1 MTSFGDANI
10 SACKNDEEWY
20 MRKEDDTGEDRTK
33 WFCPTCPL
41 EADCSTNA
49 WKNAKAWSW
58 ETPEQVQKYVK
69 QHLIVSAKH
78 YCKVEQAQELA
89 ILCTVEYEEQS
100 FEDREQERK
109 EEADRKVAKREW
121 ERDRPQQ
128 RRRARAR
135 GPPRAPPRGGAA
147 TPRGR
152 RGAGR
157 AIGAPAGVVRSSP
170 AAEETATEKLTTAV
184 EGLTQIMK
192 TVRPPA
198 GASSSSAGA
207 SSSTVLAGIPS
218 IATDVV
224 EVPLHTMRLLH
235 AGIRKAREAA
245 EQIAMLQPVFSSAE
259 TAIEREIRVAEARAF
274 N

>member
-1 MTSFGDANI
+1 
-10 SACKNDEEWY
+10 
-20 MRKEDDTGEDRTK
+20 MRKEDDTGEHRTK

-41 EADCSTNA
+41 EADCSANA

-128 RRRARAR
+128 RRRSRSPVPPR
-135 GPPRAPPRGGAA
+135 GPPPGVSA
-147 TPRGR
+147 TPRGSPV
-152 RGAGR
+152 AGR
-157 AIGAPAGVVRSSP
+157 AIGAPAGVVRSVP
-170 AAEETATEKLTTAV
+170 AADAAETATEKLATAV
-184 EGLTQIMK
+184 EGLPQIMK